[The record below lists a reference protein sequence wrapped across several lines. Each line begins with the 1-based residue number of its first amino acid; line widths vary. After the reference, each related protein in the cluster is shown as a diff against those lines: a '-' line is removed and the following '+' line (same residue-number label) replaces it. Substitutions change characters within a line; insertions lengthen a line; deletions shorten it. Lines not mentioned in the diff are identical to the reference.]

1 MFANFHSKSPI
12 NFSGYNN
19 AEVDRLLL
27 IGRTSLDENKRK
39 AAYCD
44 LIKILNDD
52 VVWLWTGSNIDF
64 AITRGQ
70 RARHSGAARRRGAG
84 RGGVAGEIASPRRVA

>member
-19 AEVDRLLL
+19 PEADRLLTV
-27 IGRTSLDENKRK
+27 GRTSLDENVRK

-52 VVWLWTGSNIDF
+52 VVWLWTGSNTDF
-64 AITRGQ
+64 ALIRSNVRGIP
-70 RARHSGAARRRGAG
+70 AL
-84 RGGVAGEIASPRRVA
+84 RGGALQVEAAWLAK

>member
-27 IGRTSLDENKRK
+27 IGRTSLDERKRK

-44 LIKILNDD
+44 LIKIMNDD
-52 VVWLWTGSNIDF
+52 VVWLWTGSRTSTSPS
-64 AITRGQ
+64 AGPTC
-70 RARHSGAARRRGAG
+70 AAF
-84 RGGVAGEIASPRRVA
+84 PRCAAAPCRSSAAWLAE